1 MDCEIENIKE
11 LQKVIELKETKTK
24 ELNTKLY
31 DLTKASILYN
41 DAYNEKLTTL
51 DFDDLI
57 KGRVTDASKKAYI
70 ENILKEKLA
79 SKKEAEVEC
88 DKLKNQIKVLDD
100 RIRLYEYAIKYYQ
113 K

>member
-1 MDCEIENIKE
+1 MDCELENIKE
-11 LQKVIELKETKTK
+11 LQEIIKLKNTTMR
-24 ELNTKLY
+24 ELNLKLF
-31 DLTKASILYN
+31 DFTKASIEYN
-41 DAYNEKLTTL
+41 NAYNEKLTTL
-51 DFDDLI
+51 EFDTLI

-79 SKKEAEVEC
+79 SKKELEVKCEQ
-88 DKLKNQIKVLDD
+88 LKNQIKVLDD